1 MILREYFYLRYA
13 MRTIARETLFKIIYS
28 SQFSDGVDEE
38 LKTSLYKSNELT
50 VDDVGYC
57 ESVLKVIG
65 GHKEELISLL
75 DKHSVSFPEKRIF
88 PSDRSIL
95 LIGLA
100 EILYFDDIPDKVS
113 LNEAA
118 NIASKYSSAKSATFI
133 TGILSAVSGGK
144 NV

>member
-1 MILREYFYLRYA
+1 

-28 SQFSDGVDEE
+28 SQFSGGIDGE
-38 LKTSLYKSNELT
+38 LKTALYKSNELT
-50 VDDVGYC
+50 ADDISYC
-57 ESVLKVIG
+57 ESVLKVICER
-65 GHKEELISLL
+65 KEELIALL

-133 TGILSAVSGGK
+133 TGILSSVAGGK

>member
-50 VDDVGYC
+50 ADDVGYC

-133 TGILSAVSGGK
+133 TGILSTVSGGK

>member
-1 MILREYFYLRYA
+1 

-28 SQFSDGVDEE
+28 SQFSDGIDGD

-50 VDDVGYC
+50 ADDIAYC

-65 GHKEELISLL
+65 ERKEELITLL

-133 TGILSAVSGGK
+133 TGILSAVAGGK

>member
-1 MILREYFYLRYA
+1 

-28 SQFSDGVDEE
+28 SQFSDGVDVD
-38 LKTSLYKSNELT
+38 LKASLYKSNELT
-50 VDDVGYC
+50 KDDIEYC
-57 ESVLKVIG
+57 ESVLSVISDQRE
-65 GHKEELISLL
+65 KLISIL
-75 DKHSVSFPEKRIF
+75 DEHSVSFPEKRIF

-100 EILYFDDIPDKVS
+100 EILYFAEIPDKVS

-133 TGILSAVSGGK
+133 TGILSAVAGGK

>member
-1 MILREYFYLRYA
+1 

-28 SQFSDGVDEE
+28 SQFSDGIDAE
-38 LKTSLYKSNELT
+38 LKTSLFKANELT
-50 VDDVGYC
+50 ADDVAYC
-57 ESVLKVIG
+57 EAVLDKISAN
-65 GHKEELISLL
+65 KEELLAVL

-95 LIGLA
+95 LIGLT

-113 LNEAA
+113 MNEAA

-144 NV
+144 YV

>member
-1 MILREYFYLRYA
+1 

-28 SQFSDGVDEE
+28 SQFSDEIDGE
-38 LKTSLYKSNELT
+38 LKTALYKSNELT
-50 VDDVGYC
+50 ADDISYC
-57 ESVLKVIG
+57 ESVLKVICER
-65 GHKEELISLL
+65 KEELIALL

-133 TGILSAVSGGK
+133 TGILSAVAGGK

>member
-1 MILREYFYLRYA
+1 

-28 SQFSDGVDEE
+28 SQFSDGIDGE
-38 LKTSLYKSNELT
+38 LKTALYKSNELT
-50 VDDVGYC
+50 ADDIGYC
-57 ESVLKVIG
+57 ESVLKVICER
-65 GHKEELISLL
+65 KEELIALL

-133 TGILSAVSGGK
+133 TGILSAVAGGK